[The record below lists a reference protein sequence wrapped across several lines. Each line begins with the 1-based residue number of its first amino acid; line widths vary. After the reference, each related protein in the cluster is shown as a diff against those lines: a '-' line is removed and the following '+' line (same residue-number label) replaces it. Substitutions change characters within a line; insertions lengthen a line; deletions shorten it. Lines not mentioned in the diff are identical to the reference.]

1 MPSCALKRLAGSL
14 LRIHTLPQAQQR
26 QHLEQVAY
34 HHANV
39 SAYQEPQL
47 EFEA

>member
-1 MPSCALKRLAGSL
+1 MTAPAQADPEATLAAL
-14 LRIHTLPQAQQR
+14 R